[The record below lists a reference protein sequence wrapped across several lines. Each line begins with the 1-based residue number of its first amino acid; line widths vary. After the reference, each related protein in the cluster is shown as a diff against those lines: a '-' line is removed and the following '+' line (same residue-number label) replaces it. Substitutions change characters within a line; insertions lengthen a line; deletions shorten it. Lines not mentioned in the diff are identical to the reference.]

1 MVLKPNNS
9 ADRSTSVCSGVRGA
23 QMCEDVHLYVC
34 VDGCA
39 PMCAGMGGCVW
50 VFTDVRCEWICIG
63 MRGRGCA
70 WVCSDVRGCSS
81 ICVGVH
87 RCALVCTLIRIL
99 YKFFLEHFKHT
110 VHFISSWLV
119 FLPWE
124 VL

>member
-1 MVLKPNNS
+1 MLG
-9 ADRSTSVCSGVRGA
+9 CA

-34 VDGCA
+34 VGGCA
-39 PMCAGMGGCVW
+39 PMCGGMGGCVW
-50 VFTDVRCEWICIG
+50 VFTDVRCARMYARVCMGVLRCARMFIG
-63 MRGRGCA
+63 MCGCA
-70 WVCSDVRGCSS
+70 QV
-81 ICVGVH
+81 CVGVH
-87 RCALVCTLIRIL
+87 FNTYPIPFL